1 MILVTGATGHFGGLV
16 IDSLIEK
23 KVEPSQISALVRDS
37 QKAESLKNRGVNLR
51 IGNYEDFSSLK
62 RAFEGVDQ
70 LLFISG
76 SEIKNR
82 FEQHKNVVEAAKQA
96 GVKHI
101 VYTSYARNDKP
112 EPSQLG
118 DLAESHIQTEEK
130 LKNSGVD
137 YTILQNNLYLDF
149 IPYFIGDKVLETQ
162 TILLPAENGK
172 VSAGLRSEYAE
183 ATANV
188 LRSEGHKNKVYRFT
202 NTQSVN
208 YSDIAN
214 MLSEITG
221 KKINYVSPSLD
232 EYVKTLSDAG
242 IPTDFINLFGSFAVA
257 QAKEELDVKSNDLE
271 QFLGRK
277 PTSFKDFLIN
287 VYGK

>member
-1 MILVTGATGHFGGLV
+1 M
-16 IDSLIEK
+16 
-23 KVEPSQISALVRDS
+23 SALVRDS

-82 FEQHKNVVEAAKQA
+82 FEQHKNVVETAKQA